1 MCKTGKRFFSI
12 LTAMALIITVSVT
25 PMPAYAA
32 ANASGYS
39 SAKALEY
46 AAAHCNDGGDDCV
59 VFARACVEAGGI
71 PKDKDRNYGYTPE
84 QYKDYLVDN
93 GFAVIN
99 ELTCD
104 YYYSDYQGIRLADNE
119 GKVAPGDIIL
129 YHCNNKDCTK
139 QDFHM
144 SIVKGADGDY
154 KGKYVGWITCYAHN
168 VAQDNKV
175 VCKVRH
181 KKCGAEKNTITLYAI
196 HFKSTENGYTYEEPE
211 KVEVS
216 APVLKA
222 SKSGTTSIKLS
233 WSKVA
238 GADGYRIYRSTSKTG
253 TYKAIK
259 TITNGSTT
267 VYTNKKLSKGKRYY
281 YKVKAYVSN
290 DGKKTYSSYSGY
302 KSVKL

>member
-181 KKCGAEKNTITLYAI
+181 KKCGA
-196 HFKSTENGYTYEEPE
+196 
-211 KVEVS
+211 
-216 APVLKA
+216 
-222 SKSGTTSIKLS
+222 
-233 WSKVA
+233 
-238 GADGYRIYRSTSKTG
+238 
-253 TYKAIK
+253 
-259 TITNGSTT
+259 
-267 VYTNKKLSKGKRYY
+267 
-281 YKVKAYVSN
+281 
-290 DGKKTYSSYSGY
+290 
-302 KSVKL
+302 